1 MKEKEYTCDIKLVFS
16 GNNIVAK
23 DKKEYIQKVKDDF
36 KDQFNIELDDKE
48 IINIEI
54 N

>member
-1 MKEKEYTCDIKLVFS
+1 MKKKEYICDIKLVFS

-23 DKKEYIQKVKDDF
+23 DKKEYIKKVKDDF
-36 KDQFNIELDDKE
+36 KDQFNIELNDKE

>member
-1 MKEKEYTCDIKLVFS
+1 MKLEKP
-16 GNNIVAK
+16 
-23 DKKEYIQKVKDDF
+23 KEYIKKVKDDF